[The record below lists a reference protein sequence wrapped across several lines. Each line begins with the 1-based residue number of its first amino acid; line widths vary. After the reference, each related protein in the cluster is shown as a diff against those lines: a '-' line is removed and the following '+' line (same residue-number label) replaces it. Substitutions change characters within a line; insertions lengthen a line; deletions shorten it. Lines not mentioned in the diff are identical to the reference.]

1 MEQCKIAEAVELL
14 TLWAH
19 VQIASAQGPAGQES
33 AAVLV
38 SGQYALPF
46 RIGLVAFGIV
56 LPLVINVLIGVK
68 GGNDN
73 AAPAAVSGE
82 ASTGNPNR
90 AGLTLA
96 YLVAL
101 TGTIVGAFALRVV
114 IIFAA
119 QVSYISAF

>member
-1 MEQCKIAEAVELL
+1 M
-14 TLWAH
+14 
-19 VQIASAQGPAGQES
+19 
-33 AAVLV
+33 

-46 RIGLVAFGIV
+46 WIGLVAFGIV

-73 AAPAAVSGE
+73 AVSAAVSGE

-101 TGTIVGAFALRVV
+101 MGTIVGAFVLRVV